1 MKKLTIEQ
9 CPETGICSI
18 IKENGVKV
26 DLMPGEVADIRDA
39 AGDMEKIKSAIG
51 EADPSFAKAL
61 DAEELSKIAGKI
73 K

>member
-1 MKKLTIEQ
+1 MKKLNIEQ

-18 IKENGVKV
+18 IKENGTKV
-26 DLMPGEVADIRDA
+26 DLMPGEVADILGA

-51 EADPSFAKAL
+51 DADPSFAEAL
-61 DAEELSKIAGKI
+61 DTEELAKIAEKI